1 MLTPEEGEKTN
12 KQKDA
17 IFLPKK
23 KKERGRNDRKK
34 ETRGQCNSFL
44 IHH

>member
-23 KKERGRNDRKK
+23 KEREVEMIERRKP
-34 ETRGQCNSFL
+34 EDSV
-44 IHH
+44 IHS